1 MAGDS
6 VCCCDGCG
14 QSASAEHVARRLRR
28 LEWTTRYRPIHI
40 GMLLL
45 GDAAPRSD
53 SEFLYAPEG
62 EFQGESGSVL
72 EAAGINSGKS
82 AEETLSEFQRRGFLL
97 AHVLECP
104 VEAAGGQEETT
115 NLLEERLEFVAAR
128 IRRSLKPKRIAL
140 ISGALDPFIP
150 RLQSATLG
158 CPLVLDGGKAFSVEA
173 DPSVAVVR
181 LRDVLAMGVTAR

>member
-1 MAGDS
+1 MKS
-6 VCCCDGCG
+6 ESLHCDGCG
-14 QSASAEHVARRLRR
+14 QTATAEHVARRLRR

-62 EFQGESGSVL
+62 KFQGESRSVL
-72 EAAGINSGKS
+72 EAAGIDSAGKS
-82 AEETLSEFQRRGFLL
+82 AEEALSEFQRRGFLL

-104 VEAAGGQEETT
+104 VEAAGGQQENTK
-115 NLLEERLEFVAAR
+115 LMEERLESVVAR

-140 ISGALDPFIP
+140 ISGALNPFIP
-150 RLQSATLG
+150 QLQSANLG
-158 CPLVLDGGKAFSVEA
+158 CPLVLDGGKAFALEA
-173 DPSVAVVR
+173 DPRAAVTR
-181 LRDVLAMGVTAR
+181 LRETLAAALAAR

>member
-1 MAGDS
+1 MKS
-6 VCCCDGCG
+6 ESLRCDGCG
-14 QSASAEHVARRLRR
+14 QAASPEHVARRLRR

-62 EFQGESGSVL
+62 KFQGESGSVL
-72 EAAGINSGKS
+72 EAAGIHYREKS
-82 AEETLSEFQRRGFLL
+82 AEEALSEFQRRGFLL

-128 IRRSLKPKRIAL
+128 IR
-140 ISGALDPFIP
+140 
-150 RLQSATLG
+150 
-158 CPLVLDGGKAFSVEA
+158 
-173 DPSVAVVR
+173 
-181 LRDVLAMGVTAR
+181 